1 MPTLNLEVAD
11 DVTLEQVLKDIAW
24 AARER
29 QRLRAKDTKN
39 RAARKAA
46 KEARHAALVA
56 TLAPLPAATPA

>member
-29 QRLRAKDTKN
+29 QRLRVKDAKS

-46 KEARHAALVA
+46 KEARQA
-56 TLAPLPAATPA
+56 TPAPSTTPAATPA

>member
-11 DVTLEQVLKDIAW
+11 DTTLEQVLKDLAW

-29 QRLRAKDTKN
+29 QRLRIKDAKS

-46 KEARHAALVA
+46 KEARLA
-56 TLAPLPAATPA
+56 TAATPASTPA

>member
-11 DVTLEQVLKDIAW
+11 DTTLEQVLKDLAW

-29 QRLRAKDTKN
+29 QRLRVKDAKS

-46 KEARHAALVA
+46 KDARQA
-56 TLAPLPAATPA
+56 AATPAAAATPGQPA